1 MMQHAPR
8 LPGPKELGDLAHL
21 LFEWPIRQAPRLA
34 LPFFILVAAVIQAAM
49 IFLFSIS
56 YHQPAVKHPASAQI
70 YFIPADSA
78 IARHLDPW
86 LEANDPAVFSPQ
98 MAARAA
104 LPSPPPLG
112 YRPSYE
118 EPPPPLRPLPE
129 ERPAPILPPFPPPF
143 SPPFSPSPQKSRV
156 SSPASVTSDPPA
168 STAVHWE
175 DSLQGRIPTGGGIPL
190 QGAGAGP
197 SLYQVGIGAGGMP
210 MHCVLLEGSGDAAL
224 DEAGRVWILA
234 RRFQPSETDVWGRV
248 RILWGSPSAKTPGT
262 TSTP

>member
-49 IFLFSIS
+49 IFLFSIN
-56 YHQPAVKHPASAQI
+56 YHQPAVKHTASAQI

-78 IARHLDPW
+78 VARRLDPW

-118 EPPPPLRPLPE
+118 EPPPPLRPLPA
-129 ERPAPILPPFPPPF
+129 ERPVEIRPPIPATLPPPPH
-143 SPPFSPSPQKSRV
+143 KSRV
-156 SSPASVTSDPPA
+156 PLPASVTTGPPA
-168 STAVHWE
+168 STTVQWE
-175 DSLQGRIPTGGGIPL
+175 DELQGRIPTGGGIPV
-190 QGAGAGP
+190 QAAAAAGP

-224 DEAGRVWILA
+224 DQAGRVWILA
-234 RRFQPSETDVWGRV
+234 RRFQPSENDVWGRV
-248 RILWGSPSAKTPGT
+248 RILWGSPSANKPPGT